1 MFCKY
6 CGNEIADDTVFC
18 SKCGKNVKE
27 GNDDYSFSAKNTA
40 NKNDTVNKQSSV
52 SIDETINKTVDS
64 VSNKIENTNP
74 LCIAG
79 LVLTVIMFFFNSYGV
94 VGFVALVLSFLGY
107 KAARKNRQ
115 KGTMIA
121 IVCMA
126 VAGITSLIFIIRFIE
141 YQRYE
146 SAVYG
151 ELNGFLNWLGDLL

>member
-18 SKCGKNVKE
+18 SKCGKNVKD
-27 GNDDYSFSAKNTA
+27 GNADYSFSAKNTA

-107 KAARKNRQ
+107 KTARKNRQ